1 MKSSL
6 PSAKEDRS
14 IQFKSSFRSQASSE
28 EKLSPPSGF
37 CFTPKGNLLLADD
50 FNHRIQIYDPDHNL
64 IKSFG
69 GKGKN
74 PGELHY
80 PRGIAVDR
88 NENIY
93 VADSWNHR
101 VQKFDSEGNHLL
113 TLGTCGE
120 SKEQLNEPYDVLIDA
135 EKNILIVERY
145 NHRIQIFS
153 PDGHSR
159 GWVGGRG
166 TVLEEELA
174 HIFETPKHLFNTPAF
189 EFPTSIAQD
198 SLGNYYITDSG
209 NHRIVKFDPQW
220 NLLLTFGERG
230 NDSGQFEYPLCVAI
244 GANDLLYVADLNN
257 DRIQIFTSTGRYLD
271 QVRAAKDSTPLN
283 APCLTAV
290 DPSGTLHVGLTFDT
304 QITTFK
310 TPAIFQ
316 DSPQTSYVLY
326 HEAQRFQQLGNQEKA
341 LQACQAAVRQ
351 VITEKSAPDTD
362 KNFEVDLLVNFSR
375 LALHTEGE
383 QTESLLLE
391 GFTVLSRH
399 LDTDRQR
406 VLATHLEWEQAAVN
420 HNQHLFEKQKQVLEQ
435 QEDPRIFN
443 RDLFQ
448 AETRERTLF
457 RKLRHQF
464 YEYRKSVA
472 QASEYFGN
480 VINSNLSE
488 SGVQSCMDVAE
499 AQLEQIFEQA
509 NGLLEAKE
517 TNEKSMVASFS
528 EMQSQQGAWE
538 TFLVRFH
545 TNVRIMDVLRQFH
558 FEIRGLLA
566 NIKGAALKYPQ
577 HEQINKILKKQF
589 IDPEGSDKFLK
600 ILLGFQEEWPFHK
613 SLEIGL
619 KDLMDF
625 WMARSAMSQKSPPVD
640 LELAD
645 IQPIPFDTEQLIA
658 KEMAQPLLIEGLPLR
673 KTDAGI
679 ACGHLFYSSKTLSQN
694 RENWLSLLR
703 SLLENEQ
710 TYEARY
716 LETLQQLEALT
727 GQKQELETKL
737 NRVNPQDK
745 KTPITLQNNLSVVA
759 FQVSLLKRM
768 VLTMEINEAG
778 NLFRLVIGTA
788 LLIDSEANKIKPET
802 TEFLKSV
809 HSFQSSLDE
818 KISHGMQERK
828 TLAFEASKLNG
839 LLNQIEENNEIGD
852 LNKTLQIKDQ
862 VANIQPRQEK
872 LDAIMNRHFKIRN
885 MIKKL
890 LEFSEANEASRM
902 ESASSLPFKF
912 SFANSGPITRHLL
925 QPYGITQTQE
935 GDFVLTDYENHQVV
949 RFSSQGIYK
958 NHFGGWGNA
967 PGFFKYPINVQ
978 VDSQGFLYVADEKN
992 TRIQK
997 FNQEGKFLLSFGDQ
1011 ENEAQRLGPVFSLSI
1026 DAENQVWVADPS
1038 HNRIQIYSSNGER
1051 VRSLQNEEESPE
1063 DLHEPVSVCCM
1074 ANGDYLI
1081 GDKSPYLLK
1090 HFGIDGKMKHGL
1102 KKEGL
1107 GFSEIYFLDSHPDHG
1122 IFATDYWNNQILHLN
1137 FQLEVLSISK
1147 NPGKRLGQLGKV
1159 GGLVISKDQLVVADF
1174 DNFRVQA
1181 LTVPVL

>member
-1 MKSSL
+1 MNPSS
-6 PSAKEDRS
+6 PSVPEDS
-14 IQFKSSFRSQASSE
+14 VTGFKSVFRSQDSSA

-80 PRGIAVDR
+80 PRGIAVDG

-120 SKEQLNEPYDVLIDA
+120 SKGLLNEPYDVLIDA
-135 EKNILIVERY
+135 EGNILIVERY

-153 PDGHSR
+153 PEGHSR

-174 HIFETPKHLFNTPAF
+174 HIFETPKHLFNAPAF
-189 EFPTSIAQD
+189 EFPTSIASD
-198 SLGNYYITDSG
+198 SLGNYYVTDSG

-230 NDSGQFEYPLCVAI
+230 KDSGQFEYPLCVAI
-244 GANDLLYVADLNN
+244 GPNDLLYVADLNN
-257 DRIQIFTSTGRYLD
+257 DRVQIFTSTGRYLD
-271 QVRAAKDSTPLN
+271 QIQEGKDSVSLN

-290 DPSGTLHVGLTFDT
+290 SPSGALYVGLTFDT
-304 QITTFK
+304 RIMTFK
-310 TPAIFQ
+310 TQADFQ
-316 DSPQTSYVLY
+316 DDSQTAYNLY
-326 HEAQRFQQLGNQEKA
+326 HAAQQSQQLGNSEEA
-341 LQACQAAVRQ
+341 LQFSQEAIRQINAENSSPDACKKY
-351 VITEKSAPDTD
+351 EM
-362 KNFEVDLLVNFSR
+362 DLLVNSSR
-375 LALHTEGE
+375 LALHTEDKK
-383 QTESLLLE
+383 TEPLLLE
-391 GFTVLSRH
+391 GFTILARH
-399 LDTDRQR
+399 LDADCQR
-406 VLATHLEWEQAAVN
+406 VLTTYAEWEKAAVK
-420 HNQHLFEKQKQVLEQ
+420 HNQQLFEKQKQVLEQ
-435 QEDPRIFN
+435 QEDPRVFN

-448 AETRERTLF
+448 AEIRDKTLY

-464 YEYRKSVA
+464 YEYRRTVE
-472 QASEYFGN
+472 QGSEFFGN

-488 SGVQSCMDVAE
+488 SGLKSCLEIVDVRLARICE
-499 AQLEQIFEQA
+499 RAIV
-509 NGLLEAKE
+509 LLEAKE
-517 TNEKSMVASFS
+517 SNEKSMVASFA
-528 EMQSQQGAWE
+528 EIQSQEGTWE
-538 TFLVRFH
+538 TFLVRS
-545 TNVRIMDVLRQFH
+545 NSNARILDVLRQFH
-558 FEIRGLLA
+558 FEIRSLLV

-577 HEQINKILKKQF
+577 HEQINKTLKKQF
-589 IDPEGSDKFLK
+589 IDPEGSEKFLK

-625 WMARSAMSQKSPPVD
+625 WMARSDMSQNSPPID

-645 IQPIPFDTEQLIA
+645 IQPIPFDTEQLIV

-679 ACGHLFYSSKTLSQN
+679 ACGHLHFSPLSQN
-694 RENWLSLLR
+694 RENWLSVLR

-716 LETLQQLEALT
+716 LETLQQLEALS

-745 KTPITLQNNLSVVA
+745 KSPITLQNNLSVVA

-768 VLTMEINEAG
+768 VLTMEINEAS
-778 NLFRLVIGTA
+778 NLFRLVIGA
-788 LLIDSEANKIKPET
+788 SLMIASEGSAKTPET
-802 TEFLKSV
+802 AEFLRRV
-809 HSFQSSLDE
+809 HSFQSTLDD
-818 KISHGMQERK
+818 KIYHGMQERK
-828 TLAFEASKLNG
+828 TLAFEASRLGG
-839 LLNQIEENNEIGD
+839 LLHQIEENHEIGD
-852 LNKTLQIKDQ
+852 LNKTLKIKDQ
-862 VANIQPRQEK
+862 LANIRPKQEK
-872 LDAIMNRHFKIRN
+872 LDAILNRYFKTRN

-890 LEFSEANEASRM
+890 LEFDEAPRM

-912 SFANSGPITRHLL
+912 SFANNGPITRHLL

-958 NHFGGWGNA
+958 NHFGGWGNS
-967 PGFFKYPINVQ
+967 PGFFKYPVNVQ
-978 VDSQGFLYVADEKN
+978 VDSQGFLYVTDEKN

-997 FNQEGKFLLSFGDQ
+997 FTQEGKFLLSFGDQ
-1011 ENEAQRLGPVFSLSI
+1011 ESEAQRLGPVFSLSI
-1026 DAENQVWVADPS
+1026 DTENQVWVADPS

-1051 VRSLQNEEESPE
+1051 VRSLQNEGESPD

-1090 HFGIDGKMKHGL
+1090 HFGADGKMKHGL

-1181 LTVPVL
+1181 LKVPVL